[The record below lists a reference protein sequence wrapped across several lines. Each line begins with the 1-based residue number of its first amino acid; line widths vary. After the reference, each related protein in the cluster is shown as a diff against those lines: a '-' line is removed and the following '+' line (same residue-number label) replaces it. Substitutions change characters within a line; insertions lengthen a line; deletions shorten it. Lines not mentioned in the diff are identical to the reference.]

1 LSEEEF
7 RKLNLKQFDALLK
20 RKYENK
26 KNEKKKAD
34 YRAGI
39 VAATIANVF
48 RDKKQKP
55 FKPDDFMPKEK
66 KKQDWQTQLQVVEML
81 NKALGGKDKRGGND

>member
-1 LSEEEF
+1 
-7 RKLNLKQFDALLK
+7 LNLKQLNALLK
-20 RKYENK
+20 RKQKLRKSNK
-26 KNEKKKAD
+26 RKAD

-39 VAATIANVF
+39 VASTIANVF
-48 RDKKQKP
+48 RGKEQKP

-66 KKQDWQTQLQVVEML
+66 KKQDWRTQLQMVEML